1 MQSLN
6 YFASQTMLK
15 IQEVKNQFKKALA
28 KKKNEKSES
37 YWDRVLIK
45 VLDNLQITIKN
56 VHFRVEDT
64 TVSPNYC
71 LGITLQEMLAVNT
84 NDKWEQV
91 FVDRSKKENKNVD
104 IYKLLKISN
113 FGIYLKLNETNLISK
128 VGRETIQNE
137 LEAIFPPGSSCAKD
151 LDYLIQP
158 MSLVAKL
165 KQKNDCNEGID
176 TPRFTLWINL
186 EKFNIDFQ
194 KEQFNCLI
202 RLLNISSSYQRF
214 QFNYYE
220 TRRYN
225 FYKPRYKIKD
235 TINKLDYFNSKEVKN
250 PNAVMWWKFAVR
262 TVIKRLNF
270 IRGK

>member
-1 MQSLN
+1 
-6 YFASQTMLK
+6 
-15 IQEVKNQFKKALA
+15 
-28 KKKNEKSES
+28 
-37 YWDRVLIK
+37 
-45 VLDNLQITIKN
+45 
-56 VHFRVEDT
+56 
-64 TVSPNYC
+64 
-71 LGITLQEMLAVNT
+71 MLAVNT

-104 IYKLLKISN
+104 IYKLLKITN

-128 VGRETIQNE
+128 VGRETIQKE
-137 LEAIFPPGSSCAKD
+137 LEAIFPPLSNYAKD

-165 KQKNDCNEGID
+165 KQKNDSNEGID
-176 TPRFTLWINL
+176 IPRFTLWIDL

-202 RLLNISSSYQRF
+202 RLLNVSSSYQRF

-235 TINKLDYFNSKEVKN
+235 SINKLDYFTSKDVKN
-250 PNAVMWWKFAVR
+250 PNAVMWWKFAGR
-262 TVIKRLNF
+262 TVIKRLKF